1 MRIYRRGKKQKQKNY
16 LKDSGLFPDWIT
28 MTVNHRWLATFWSIW
43 NIFRSF
49 ENVWKYYFNFAF
61 STGWR
66 IATMASISRIIFW
79 ISKNGSNGI
88 RSFFSSITE
97 NEKYLLELILATKF
111 KYSYLTLVGPST
123 LLQCWTPFCLARH
136 IAVYIG
142 LKGDLHIIKPIFSS
156 NRNSTIVKYL
166 KIVNKLTY
174 NRSTCDIIHKIPK
187 KWFLPVFFIK

>member
-1 MRIYRRGKKQKQKNY
+1 MRIYRREKKQKQKNY

-61 STGWR
+61 STSWR
-66 IATMASISRIIFW
+66 IATMASISGIIFW

-97 NEKYLLELILATKF
+97 NDKNSWNQNAILESEFIFAAKF
-111 KYSYLTLVGPST
+111 NYSYLTLVGPST

-136 IAVYIG
+136 IAVYIS
-142 LKGDLHIIKPIFSS
+142 LKGDL
-156 NRNSTIVKYL
+156 
-166 KIVNKLTY
+166 LTY
-174 NRSTCDIIHKIPK
+174 
-187 KWFLPVFFIK
+187 FF